1 VAVIINIPT
10 RHFYSPY
17 ATKTTLLHLLP
28 TSSKVWSS
36 MQSTVPLVMDHAL
49 VELMIW
55 SFVTI
60 LKLANHTAIL
70 DSHTNFPLVMS
81 IAVNKQRTFLLVSIN
96 S

>member
-28 TSSKVWSS
+28 TSSKVGSS
-36 MQSTVPLVMDHAL
+36 MQSTVTLVMDRAL
-49 VELMIW
+49 VELMICV
-55 SFVTI
+55 FVTI
-60 LKLANHTAIL
+60 LKLINHSAIL
-70 DSHTNFPLVMS
+70 DSHINFPLVMS
-81 IAVNKQRTFLLVSIN
+81 IAVNKQRIFLLVSTD